1 MQFDWTNFQS
11 LLVASELNKNYQN
24 DLLVVDCALV
34 EAAVIACV
42 VVSDVAAA
50 VVADVVDG
58 VVVVFVVVFSVAS
71 SCFYSAFQTA
81 TYEPHLMFDFS
92 KEY

>member
-1 MQFDWTNFQS
+1 MMQFDWTNFQS

-34 EAAVIACV
+34 EAAVVAYV

-50 VVADVVDG
+50 A
-58 VVVVFVVVFSVAS
+58 VFVVVFLVAS
-71 SCFYSAFQTA
+71 SYFSSAFQTA
-81 TYEPHLMFDFS
+81 TYEPHLMFAFS